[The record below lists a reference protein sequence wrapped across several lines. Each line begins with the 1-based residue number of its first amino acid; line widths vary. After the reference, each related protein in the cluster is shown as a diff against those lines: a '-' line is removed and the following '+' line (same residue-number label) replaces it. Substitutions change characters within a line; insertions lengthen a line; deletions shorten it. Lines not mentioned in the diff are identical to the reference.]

1 LPSAAHGSD
10 PGLVVAGGREG
21 PGEVARSRGW
31 SNARIAEALG
41 AQDQVV
47 TRLLSDIYRKVG
59 SDQAGLP
66 RLIGMQG
73 GASPTPH
80 D

>member
-1 LPSAAHGSD
+1 LPA
-10 PGLVVAGGREG
+10 
-21 PGEVARSRGW
+21 RGW